1 MFQARKWVALFA
13 AFLAASLYAP
23 HATAQQPLWQQLNAQ
38 STQLYQQGRYAEALP
53 IAIEALKAA
62 EEAFG
67 PDSAWVAADLN
78 NLAQNYNSQGRYTEA
93 EPLFQRALQVQEKVA
108 GPDDRTVATFLSNIG
123 LLYDNEGRYPEA
135 EPLYLRAVRIHE
147 KTAGIDHPDVAVD
160 LNNLSVL
167 YHHQGR
173 YAEAETL
180 CQRALRIDEKA
191 LGQDNPKIA
200 ADLNNFAAL
209 YYDQGKYAAAEPF
222 YQRALSIYEKAFGPD
237 HPAVAAAI
245 NNLAALYMDQG
256 KFEQA
261 EPLYR
266 RAVRIG
272 EKALGPDNPDVARYL
287 NNLALLCDEEGKEAE
302 AELLYLRALSV
313 REKALGPDH
322 PEVATGLSNLASFY
336 MDKGDYAKAR
346 PLFLR
351 ALHITEKALG
361 PDHPEVAKDLNN
373 LAVLYHHQ
381 DLYAETEPL
390 FLRALRIKE
399 KALGPDHPD
408 VAMELNNLAI
418 LYGDQGKYVEA
429 EPMYRRLFD
438 NLFQQFQYNFN
449 YMTEKERLGFLDTLE
464 FNFPAFFSFVYR
476 FRSKD
481 PSLAGSM
488 YDLLLWEKGLI
499 AGSVADMRREIEA
512 SGDTEALKLL
522 GRLTATRTQ
531 IAALLNTEP
540 PDRELWRQQINQLR
554 SEANDIE
561 KALVARSSAFAE
573 RKQLERATWQQVRD
587 SLKPGEAAVEFARF
601 RLYDKKWT
609 GTRYYV
615 ALVVTPETKG
625 QPEYVFLG
633 DDKQIEGDMILR
645 FKHSVQT
652 RGLLA
657 EPEIE
662 LPGADTYALI
672 WKPLEKALVGRTRI
686 YLSPDGVL
694 NQLPLGI
701 IPTPDGKLLME
712 RYDIHLLSS
721 TRDILRSAPP
731 PAATTA
737 LLVGNPVFDL
747 SEEQQRVA
755 IEKLALPQ
763 PEAPTRIA
771 ALLPGGVSR
780 DQGSGSALQGLPRL
794 PGTGAEVA
802 SIAELMQEHQWKTS
816 VYTNEL
822 ALKTVV
828 ERAGSPRVI
837 HLATHGFF
845 LSDQQIK
852 MERTVTGDSQASG
865 IEDPMLRS
873 GLYFAGANR
882 TLAGK
887 PAGEG
892 LDNGVLTAME
902 AGSLNLRGTQ
912 LVVLSACNTGQG
924 DVKNG
929 EGVFGL
935 RRAFEEAGAESVLM
949 SLWSVPDRE
958 TLELMQRFY
967 KKWLGGIEI
976 HEALKEAQLEMREQV
991 RKSHNGKDLP
1001 YYWGAFVLVGR

>member
-1 MFQARKWVALFA
+1 MPQSRKRAVLFA
-13 AFLAASLYAP
+13 ALLTASLCVQLSS
-23 HATAQQPLWQQLNAQ
+23 AQQPVWQELNVR

-62 EEAFG
+62 EAAFG
-67 PDSAWVAADLN
+67 PDSAWVAADLS
-78 NLAQNYNSQGRYTEA
+78 NLALIYNGLGKYSEA

-108 GPDDRTVATFLSNIG
+108 GPDDRTVATFLSNIA
-123 LLYDNEGRYPEA
+123 LLYDNQGRYGEA

-147 KTAGIDHPDVAVD
+147 KTAGPDHPDVALD

-180 CQRALRIDEKA
+180 CQHALRIDEKA
-191 LGQDNPKIA
+191 LGPDSPKIA
-200 ADLNNFAAL
+200 TDLNNFAAL

-222 YQRALSIYEKAFGPD
+222 YQRALSIYEKALGPD
-237 HPAVAAAI
+237 HPVVATAVS
-245 NNLAALYMDQG
+245 NLASLYMDQG
-256 KFEQA
+256 KYEEA
-261 EPLYR
+261 EPLYQ
-266 RAVRIG
+266 RAIRIG
-272 EKALGPDNPDVARYL
+272 EKALGPDNSDVAKYL
-287 NNLALLCDEEGKEAE
+287 NNLALLYDDEDKKAE
-302 AELLYLRALSV
+302 AEPLYLRALSI
-313 REKALGPDH
+313 R
-322 PEVATGLSNLASFY
+322 
-336 MDKGDYAKAR
+336 
-346 PLFLR
+346 
-351 ALHITEKALG
+351 
-361 PDHPEVAKDLNN
+361 
-373 LAVLYHHQ
+373 
-381 DLYAETEPL
+381 
-390 FLRALRIKE
+390 E

-408 VAMELNNLAI
+408 VAIGLNNLASFYLGRGEYAKTKPLFQRALI
-418 LYGDQGKYVEA
+418 IREKALGPENSDVAESLSNLADLYQHQGLYAEAEPLYQRALRIDEKALGPDDPAVDNDLEYLATLYDDQGKYVEA
-429 EPMYRRLFD
+429 APLFRRHID
-438 NLFQQFQYNFN
+438 SLFQRLQYNFN

-464 FNFPAFFSFVYR
+464 FNFPTFFSFVHR
-476 FRSKD
+476 FHSKD
-481 PSLAGSM
+481 PSLTRSM
-488 YDLLLWEKGLI
+488 YDVLLWEKGFI
-499 AGSVADMRREIEA
+499 AGSVADMRHDIEA

-522 GRLTATRTQ
+522 GQLTAKRTQ

-540 PDRELWRQQINQLR
+540 PDRELWRQQIDQLR

-561 KALVARSSAFAE
+561 KALVARSSAFAQ

-633 DDKQIEGDMILR
+633 DDKQIEGDMMLR

-672 WKPLEKALVGRTRI
+672 WKPLEKALVGKTRI

-712 RYDIHLLSS
+712 RYDLRLLSS
-721 TRDILRSAPP
+721 TRDILRSAPR

-737 LLVGNPVFDL
+737 LLVGDPVFDL

-763 PEAPTRIA
+763 PEAPTSIA

-780 DQGSGSALQGLPRL
+780 DQGSGSTLQGLPRL

-802 SIAELMQEHQWKTS
+802 AIAELMQEHQWKTS

-828 ERAGSPRVI
+828 ERAGSPRVV

-865 IEDPMLRS
+865 TEDPMLRS

-935 RRAFEEAGAESVLM
+935 RRALEEAGAESVLM

-967 KKWLGGIEI
+967 KKWLGGMEI